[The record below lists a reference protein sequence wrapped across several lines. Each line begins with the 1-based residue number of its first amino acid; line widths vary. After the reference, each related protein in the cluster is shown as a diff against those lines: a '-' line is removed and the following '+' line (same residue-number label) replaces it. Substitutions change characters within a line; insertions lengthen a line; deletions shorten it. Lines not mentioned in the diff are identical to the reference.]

1 MRVGPDL
8 DDVRESIG
16 SALNLPACCQI
27 GFVVPELESAIALYE
42 PLFGPF
48 NIVEYGRI
56 EGAVFR
62 GKPAPYEIR
71 MGIGYSGE
79 LELELIE
86 WVSGDTPHKEF
97 IDAGRSGMHHMSFTV
112 GDLDAVVER
121 GRGLGYE
128 PIWYHA
134 MSDEIKYAYLER
146 AGDPLLV
153 ELTQRPWSGGNVVQ
167 PAAAKSPSS

>member
-1 MRVGPDL
+1 ME
-8 DDVRESIG
+8 DVRE
-16 SALNLPACCQI
+16 ALDLPACCQV
-27 GFVVPELESAIALYE
+27 GFVVPDLEVAISLYE
-42 PLFGPF
+42 PLFGSF
-48 NIVEYGRI
+48 EIVEYGRI
-56 EGAVFR
+56 EGALYR
-62 GKPAPYEIR
+62 GQPAPYEIR

-97 IDAGRSGMHHMSFTV
+97 IDAGRSGMHHLSFAV
-112 GDLDAVVER
+112 KDLDAVIRR

-146 AGDPLLV
+146 VGDPLLV
-153 ELTQRPWSGGNVVQ
+153 EITQRPWSGGNLNH
-167 PAAAKSPSS
+167 PRATTSSSI